1 MYIFQQ
7 HVFKTINKLK
17 HLVNINVLNCDA
29 TFWGIYSWKKLI
41 FRTVVPDKSPP
52 SQNCF
57 KVDIRIYTETC
68 LTFFFESFNDTLC
81 INQLC
86 KHSSVDVKPAYLDIW
101 FNTWTLND
109 VLRFPQKYSLEFK
122 MFKSLTPN
130 IKWILGEVQIS
141 A

>member
-1 MYIFQQ
+1 MRHFEVYIHEKNLFLELWSL
-7 HVFKTINKLK
+7 IN
-17 HLVNINVLNCDA
+17 
-29 TFWGIYSWKKLI
+29 
-41 FRTVVPDKSPP
+41 PPPP

-109 VLRFPQKYSLEFK
+109 VLRFSQKYSLEFK

>member
-1 MYIFQQ
+1 MNRHFE
-7 HVFKTINKLK
+7 
-17 HLVNINVLNCDA
+17 VNIRE
-29 TFWGIYSWKKLI
+29 KKLI
-41 FRTVVPDKSPP
+41 FRNVVLDKSPPP

-86 KHSSVDVKPAYLDIW
+86 KHSSVDVEPAYLDIW
-101 FNTWTLND
+101 INTWTLND
-109 VLRFPQKYSLEFK
+109 VLRFSQKYSLEFK

-141 A
+141 AWVCMGKNLIRNSNATICNSM